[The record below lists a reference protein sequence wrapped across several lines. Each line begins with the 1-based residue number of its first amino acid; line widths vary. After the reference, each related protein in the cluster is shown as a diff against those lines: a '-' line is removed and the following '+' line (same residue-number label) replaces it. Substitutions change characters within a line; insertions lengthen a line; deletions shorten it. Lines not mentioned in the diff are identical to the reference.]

1 MLAYVEARACSLVR
15 AGCPAVYKTRLSAL
29 QAGTTKTTMQF
40 SRRFRLSALAF
51 TAAFALSACASH
63 GLSAVPQ
70 PSAGVSAASQANVQ
84 ASCGDPAPGE
94 ARCYA
99 LFRTDQTISTLSTG
113 SRPAGFGPSDLQAAY
128 NVASL
133 TSTHGAAQTVAI
145 VDAYDDATAEHD
157 LGVYRAQYGI
167 GPCTTANGC
176 FKKLNQN
183 GVQGSYPV
191 KDASWSQEISLDLDM
206 VSAIC
211 PKCRIMLVEAS
222 SPTFANLGSAVNAA
236 ALKGANVISNSY
248 GSDEFAPTDAA
259 YSHAHVVITASA
271 GDNGTGATQPCSFAT
286 VVCVGGTTL
295 WRASNARGWSETAWS
310 GTGSGCSSYVVKP
323 SWQTD
328 TLCKHRS
335 ESDVSAV
342 ADPNTGV
349 AVYDSTAYL
358 GASGWMVFGGTSA
371 SSPIVAGVYGL
382 AGNASAQNAA
392 SGIWTHRSALH
403 DVTYGSNGTCAIRY
417 ICNAAAGYDGPTGW
431 GTPNGIGA
439 F

>member
-1 MLAYVEARACSLVR
+1 MA
-15 AGCPAVYKTRLSAL
+15 AL
-29 QAGTTKTTMQF
+29 
-40 SRRFRLSALAF
+40 
-51 TAAFALSACASH
+51 ALSACASH
-63 GLSAVPQ
+63 GQSVVPQ
-70 PSAGVSAASQANVQ
+70 PPAGVSLAPQADVQ

-99 LFRTDQTISTLSTG
+99 LFRTDEALSTLSTG
-113 SRPAGFGPSDLQAAY
+113 SRPPGFGPSDLQSAY
-128 NVASL
+128 NVTAL
-133 TSTHGAAQTVAI
+133 TGTHGATQTVAV

-157 LGVYRAQYGI
+157 LGIYRAQYGI
-167 GPCTTANGC
+167 APCTTANGC

-222 SPTFANLGSAVNAA
+222 SPSFANLGSAVNAA
-236 ALKGANVISNSY
+236 VLKGANVVSNSY
-248 GSDEFAPTDAA
+248 GSYEFAAA
-259 YSHAHVVITASA
+259 DTSYNHAHVVITASA
-271 GDNGTGATQPCSFAT
+271 GDNGTGATQPCSFTT
-286 VVCVGGTTL
+286 VVCVGGTSL
-295 WRASNARGWSETAWS
+295 RRAANARGWAEAAWS
-310 GTGSGCSSYVVKP
+310 GTGSGCSAYVAKP

-358 GASGWMVFGGTSA
+358 GVSGWMVFGGTSA
-371 SSPIVAGVYGL
+371 SSPIVAAVYGL
-382 AGNASAQNAA
+382 AGNAATQNAA
-392 SGIWTHRSALH
+392 WGIWTHHYALH
-403 DVTYGSNGTCAIRY
+403 DVTSGSNGTCTIRY

-431 GTPNGIGA
+431 GTPDGIGA